1 MKLKISRLFFCAF
14 FSMILLNI
22 TPLNAAQDATQ
33 APTKLLS
40 FSDAWTLLQK
50 SNNSLA
56 AQHANVER
64 YKYLQEG
71 KKDLNLPAVTL
82 GANYTRLNDDI
93 TLLGSQI
100 SESLAGLEST
110 FESKDVYT
118 SSVRVVWPIY
128 TGGKISAAQNAAKGQ
143 FNQAEAELVMETQH
157 RFEEL
162 SQYYF
167 SVLLAQDVLKTRQ
180 KVETGLKQ
188 HLDFAIKLEEQGQV
202 AHIERLQAEASLDK
216 AQVDY
221 KKAQKD
227 LDIASSALTQ
237 ILNQNVVV
245 LPKDTLFINST
256 LPQMSSFIEKTLSTY
271 PGLDILDSKKKQ
283 ARSLISAEKS
293 KYYPDV
299 FLFGDYNLYEEE
311 TLTSELKPDWFVG
324 IGLSVPLFDNSGRS
338 HNVKAAH
345 SAVYQVQYLK
355 AQAQQDLTVL
365 VQKTYLEALQAIE
378 EVIGLDSSLALARE
392 NLHLRKKGF
401 TQGLSNSLDVVDAE
415 LNQSSIKTQQS
426 VARFQYLTSLT
437 KLLALSGEMN
447 TFKYYQNTALPTE
460 IQE

>member
-1 MKLKISRLFFCAF
+1 MKLKISRLFLGAS
-14 FSMILLNI
+14 FSIIFLNI
-22 TPLNAAQDATQ
+22 TSLNAYQT
-33 APTKLLS
+33 PTNLLS

-110 FESKDVYT
+110 FENKDVYT
-118 SSVRVVWPIY
+118 SSVRVIWPIY

-143 FNQAEAELVMETQH
+143 FNQAEAELDMETQH
-157 RFEEL
+157 RFEDL

-167 SVLLAQDVLKTRQ
+167 SVLLAQDVLKTRLR
-180 KVETGLKQ
+180 VETGLKQ

-221 KKAQKD
+221 NKAKKD

-256 LPQMSSFIEKTLSTY
+256 LPLMSSFIEKTLSTY
-271 PGLDILDSKKKQ
+271 PGLEILDSKKKQ
-283 ARSLISAEKS
+283 ASSLIAAEKS

-299 FLFGDYNLYEEE
+299 FLFGDYNLYEED

-338 HNVKAAH
+338 NNVKAAH

-365 VQKTYLEALQAIE
+365 VQKTYLEAQQAIE

-392 NLHLRKKGF
+392 NLRLRIKGF

-415 LNQSSIKTQQS
+415 LNQSNIKTQQS
-426 VARFQYLTSLT
+426 VARFQYLSSLT
-437 KLLALSGEMN
+437 KLLTLSGEMN
-447 TFKYYQNTALPTE
+447 TFKYYQSTALPSD

>member
-1 MKLKISRLFFCAF
+1 MKLKISRLFLGAS
-14 FSMILLNI
+14 FSIIFLNI
-22 TPLNAAQDATQ
+22 TSLNAYQT
-33 APTKLLS
+33 PTNLLS

-110 FESKDVYT
+110 FENKDVYT
-118 SSVRVVWPIY
+118 SSVRVIWPIY

-143 FNQAEAELVMETQH
+143 FNQAEAELDMETQH
-157 RFEEL
+157 RFEDL

-167 SVLLAQDVLKTRQ
+167 SVLLAQDVLKTRLR
-180 KVETGLKQ
+180 VETGLKQ

-221 KKAQKD
+221 NKAKKD

-256 LPQMSSFIEKTLSTY
+256 LPLMSSFIEKTLSTY
-271 PGLDILDSKKKQ
+271 PGLEILDSKKKQ
-283 ARSLISAEKS
+283 ASSLIAAEKS

-338 HNVKAAH
+338 NNVKAAH

-365 VQKTYLEALQAIE
+365 VQKTYLEAQQAIE

-392 NLHLRKKGF
+392 NLRLRIKGF

-415 LNQSSIKTQQS
+415 LNQSNIKTQQS
-426 VARFQYLTSLT
+426 VARFQYLSSLT
-437 KLLALSGEMN
+437 KLLTLSGEMN
-447 TFKYYQNTALPTE
+447 TFKYYQSTALPSD

>member
-1 MKLKISRLFFCAF
+1 MKLKISRLFLGAS
-14 FSMILLNI
+14 FSIIFLNI
-22 TPLNAAQDATQ
+22 TSLNASQT
-33 APTKLLS
+33 PTNLLS

-110 FESKDVYT
+110 FENKDVYT
-118 SSVRVVWPIY
+118 SSVRVIWPIY

-143 FNQAEAELVMETQH
+143 FNQAEAELDMETQH
-157 RFEEL
+157 RFEDL

-167 SVLLAQDVLKTRQ
+167 SVLLAQDVLKTRLR
-180 KVETGLKQ
+180 VETGLKQ

-221 KKAQKD
+221 NKAKKD

-256 LPQMSSFIEKTLSTY
+256 LPLMSSFIEKTLSTY
-271 PGLDILDSKKKQ
+271 PGLEILDSKKKQ
-283 ARSLISAEKS
+283 ASSLIAAEKS

-299 FLFGDYNLYEEE
+299 FLFGDYNLYEED

-338 HNVKAAH
+338 NNVKAAH

-355 AQAQQDLTVL
+355 AQAQQDLTLL
-365 VQKTYLEALQAIE
+365 VQKTYLEAQQAIE

-392 NLHLRKKGF
+392 NLRLRKKGF

-447 TFKYYQNTALPTE
+447 TFKYYQNTALPTD